1 MLITGAAFGLGN
13 ALTLVG
19 LPVLSATLYVAR
31 IFAKGER
38 TMVAWIVPVPSARI
52 RYKEPAASAAW
63 WKRIITPLGD
73 GQNWLDL
80 GHGLLVFVTSVAAFA
95 ITVTWW
101 AVEIAGTL
109 YPSGDGPPR
118 TTGTTR
124 GSTNCSGCPTPGSPT

>member
-52 RYKEPAASAAW
+52 RYKELAADAAW

-95 ITVTWW
+95 ITVH
-101 AVEIAGTL
+101 VRFVIAGTAR
-109 YPSGDGPPR
+109 PSGDGPPR